1 MATSIETGRDIALT
15 IGAVNYDEQISSGI
29 VTFQDATASVETLNG
44 TVDYTVDNEKGTLDL
59 VLFQDWG
66 KTGSPASVCDA
77 LWDAADTAPTTTL
90 AATVAINGKTI
101 TLTVL
106 PKRPAFGGAAPDALT
121 TTVSLPIRSI
131 SKA

>member
-90 AATVAINGKTI
+90 AATVAINGKTV

>member
-1 MATSIETGRDIALT
+1 MASVIETGRDIALT
-15 IGAVNYDEQISSGI
+15 IAAVNYDEQISSGI

-44 TVDYTVDNEKGTLDL
+44 TVDYVVDNEKGTLDL
-59 VLFQDWG
+59 VIFQDWG
-66 KTGSPASVCDA
+66 KTGSPASLCDA
-77 LWDAADTAPTTTL
+77 LWDAADTAPTTTI
-90 AATVAINGKTI
+90 AATVTINGEVVSVY
-101 TLTVL
+101 VL

>member
-1 MATSIETGRDIALT
+1 MATAIETGRDIALT
-15 IGAVNYDEQISSGI
+15 IGAVNYDEQISSGT

-44 TVDYTVDNEKGTLDL
+44 TVDYVVDNEKGTLDL
-59 VLFQDWG
+59 VIFQDWG
-66 KTGSPASVCDA
+66 KTGATASICDA

-90 AATVAINGKTI
+90 AATVAINGETV

-106 PKRPAFGGAAPDALT
+106 PKRPSFGGAAPDALT

>member
-1 MATSIETGRDIALT
+1 
-15 IGAVNYDEQISSGI
+15 
-29 VTFQDATASVETLNG
+29 
-44 TVDYTVDNEKGTLDL
+44 
-59 VLFQDWG
+59 
-66 KTGSPASVCDA
+66 